1 MIYLDSAGMLASS
14 GNRLL
19 LKQSMPTLRQ
29 ILFWDRYLVPVS
41 RVLDRLVLHGFGKSL
56 LGIWT
61 KA

>member
-1 MIYLDSAGMLASS
+1 MLASS

-41 RVLDRLVLHGFGKSL
+41 RVSDRLVLHGFGKSI

-61 KA
+61 KT